1 MVRINFVSIY
11 QSHFRRSRPEVFC
24 KKMFLE
30 ISHNSQENTC
40 SRVSFLLKLQVLA
53 FIKKETLAHVLSC
66 EFCKI
71 SKITLFTEQLRW
83 LPVSL
88 LLLCQ
93 KRLKYAAIIYL
104 LKVKNKSIRKG
115 CEIFSKLPIKPP
127 EDVIDVT
134 FSHLVRIFLVLTLNK

>member
-1 MVRINFVSIY
+1 MCTFINLTSEGVAQRCS
-11 QSHFRRSRPEVFC
+11 V

-40 SRVSFLLKLQVLA
+40 ARVSFLIKLQVLA
-53 FIKKETLAHVLSC
+53 FIKKETLAHVLSR

-83 LPVSL
+83 RPVPL

-104 LKVKNKSIRKG
+104 FKVKNKSIRKR
-115 CEIFSKLPIKPP
+115 CEIFSKLPIKTP
-127 EDVIDVT
+127 EGVMDVT
-134 FSHLVRIFLVLTLNK
+134 FSHLVPISIVLTLNK

>member
-1 MVRINFVSIY
+1 MCPFINLTSEGVAQRCS
-11 QSHFRRSRPEVFC
+11 V

-40 SRVSFLLKLQVLA
+40 PRVSFLLKLQVLA

-104 LKVKNKSIRKG
+104 FKVKNKSIRKR
-115 CEIFSKLPIKPP
+115 CEIFSKLPIKAP
-127 EDVIDVT
+127 EDVIDIT
-134 FSHLVRIFLVLTLNK
+134 FSHLVPIFLVLILNK